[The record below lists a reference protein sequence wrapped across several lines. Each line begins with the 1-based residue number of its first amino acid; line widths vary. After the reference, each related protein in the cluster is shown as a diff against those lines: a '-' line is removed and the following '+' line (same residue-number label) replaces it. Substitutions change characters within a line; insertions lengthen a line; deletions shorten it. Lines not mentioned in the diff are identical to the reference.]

1 MPWIDEID
9 EVQELR
15 DVLKQIR
22 KEIDEGFIKPDEFNN
37 KTKKDK
43 DVRVQDKGSRK
54 DS

>member
-22 KEIDEGFIKPDEFNN
+22 KEIDEGFINPDDLNN
-37 KTKKDK
+37 KKQKDK

-54 DS
+54 NS

>member
-1 MPWIDEID
+1 MPWINEID

-15 DVLKQIR
+15 DVLEQIR

-37 KTKKDK
+37 KKQKDK

-54 DS
+54 HS